1 MSVFP
6 LFLSV
11 GLTSKTLTDYLLDTL
26 PVYLSFLSACV
37 LFIEVSCK
45 SFLFASFPN
54 YWFYLSV
61 YLSVYPLCLSS
72 IGISAYLSHMCTM
85 HMYAHMHC
93 AACNGQMY
101 GGVCHTLLSSIYL
114 GNSLG
119 AQYGPICTLHL
130 SNLST
135 RTRQSCGYQ
144 LIDVLITLHT
154 GTHCTVY

>member
-1 MSVFP
+1 MEHWSLLFSFLPHGLSIRFTSTYPLCLQLYFLSPTLCLVFCFSILRISVFLSVWLCVCLSVCLLSLSDYMSFFP

-26 PVYLSFLSACV
+26 PVYLSFLSVCV

-85 HMYAHMHC
+85 HMC
-93 AACNGQMY
+93 
-101 GGVCHTLLSSIYL
+101 
-114 GNSLG
+114 
-119 AQYGPICTLHL
+119 
-130 SNLST
+130 
-135 RTRQSCGYQ
+135 
-144 LIDVLITLHT
+144 
-154 GTHCTVY
+154 